1 MLFDILKVKSNFI
14 TEDLFIDLWRKKKG
28 AGPEPGSGPEPEPE
42 PEIEIVSWADGTTA
56 QIKAM
61 LDAEKAGKINT
72 ADYWNVGD
80 KRTFHLSAISAFS
93 KNGVEIIAA
102 QPEEDVEIALAH
114 KGLYKDVSDNTVRW
128 IVSFVD
134 CLNNQGKM
142 NGTGTNS
149 GSWDGAAIREY
160 LNDYVFPA
168 MTAADQALFTQ
179 FKTIT
184 ANPYNGTVLETS
196 IDYLALCAE
205 KEIFGAATYGNVTE
219 ANALMQF
226 DYYKTISTHTK
237 YADGNLCYWWQR
249 SPCKDYDSAFCLSN
263 IGNASFNPANNPQ
276 GISPFACI

>member
-14 TEDLFIDLWRKKKG
+14 IEDLFIDLWRKKKG
-28 AGPEPGSGPEPEPE
+28 AGPEPGPGPEPEPE
-42 PEIEIVSWADGTTA
+42 VEIVSWADGTTA

-72 ADYWNVGD
+72 ADYWNVGN

-142 NGTGTNS
+142 NGTGTNN
-149 GSWDGAAIREY
+149 GSWDDAAIREY

-219 ANALMQF
+219 ANALTQF